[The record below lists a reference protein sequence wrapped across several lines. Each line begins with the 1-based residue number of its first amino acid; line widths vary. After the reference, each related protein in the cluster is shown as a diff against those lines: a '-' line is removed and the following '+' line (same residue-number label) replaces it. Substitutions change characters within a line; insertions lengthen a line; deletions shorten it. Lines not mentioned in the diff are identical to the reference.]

1 MKRDEFIDA
10 MSGIDDRLLDEALE
24 LDSADKLKK
33 AENEERARRFSR
45 ISKRLSVLAACIC
58 LVAVGIFAGG
68 HIASPAGPG
77 TTEPTEIVLTP
88 TPMLYCDSYD
98 EMEKA
103 LGYSIP
109 KPESKRA
116 DSYIVIMS
124 GDKPESGRIIYTD
137 DSELKIAGCT
147 ADISGIFGGR
157 LEGTQEYAGVTVHYY
172 SFGTVRYA
180 IWSDGGFSYSFSA
193 DGDDAEKNVYDTAK
207 EIINLLKGQN

>member
-33 AENEERARRFSR
+33 AENEERARRFSH
-45 ISKRLSVLAACIC
+45 ISKRLSMLAACIC

-68 HIASPAGPG
+68 HIAPSEGSA
-77 TTEPTEIVLTP
+77 TTEPTDIVLIP
-88 TPMLYCDSYD
+88 APILYCDSYD

-103 LGYSIP
+103 LGYSVP

-116 DSYIVIMS
+116 DSYIVVMS

-137 DSELKIAGCT
+137 DSELKIAECT
-147 ADISGIFGGR
+147 ADVSGIFGGR
-157 LEGTQEYAGVTVHYY
+157 LMGTQKYAGVTVYYY
-172 SFGTVRYA
+172 SFDTVRYA

-193 DGDDAEKNVYDTAK
+193 DGDDAEKNVCDTAK
-207 EIINLLKGQN
+207 EIIDLLKGQN